1 MQFEPVIGLEVHVQL
16 ATKTK
21 IFCNCSTA
29 FGQVQNTSTCP
40 VCLGLP
46 GVLPVFNKKVMD
58 YAIKASIAINCKINS
73 FSQFARKNYFYP
85 DLPKAY
91 QISQFDLPLA
101 EHGFLTVERED
112 GTEARIGITRLHIE
126 EDAGKLIHSDSPV
139 DSESMV
145 DYNRT
150 GVPLIEIV
158 SEPEIASSQD
168 ARLYLLK
175 LKSILEYLEVSDCN
189 MEEGSLRCDANI
201 SVRPKGSTVL
211 GTKAE
216 IKNLNSFKY
225 LQKAVEYEIERQVEV
240 IEDGGRVVQETRLW
254 DTSKEMT
261 FSMRSKEEAHD
272 YRYFPEPD
280 LAPVETDALLIEQVR
295 KSLPELPDE
304 KGERFVSEYKIPR
317 YDACVITSSKPLA
330 TYFEEAVSC
339 HDNPK
344 IVSNWVMGDLQKE
357 LKSGN
362 ISIEKCPVTPIFLGK
377 ILANID
383 NGVIS
388 GKIAKTVFEEC
399 FKTGK
404 DPEIIIKEKGL
415 VQISDTGA
423 IMEIINTVLDEN
435 PGPLS
440 QYLQGKHQTFG
451 FFIGQ
456 VMKATK
462 GKANPGAVNKL
473 LKEALSKRA

>member
-1 MQFEPVIGLEVHVQL
+1 MQFETVIGLEVHVQL

-40 VCLGLP
+40 VCLALP
-46 GVLPVFNKKVMD
+46 GVLPVLNKKVMD
-58 YAIKASIAINCKINS
+58 YAIKASMAINCKINS

-101 EHGFLTVERED
+101 EHGFLTVERKD
-112 GTEARIGITRLHIE
+112 GSEARIGITRLHLE
-126 EDAGKLIHSDSPV
+126 EDAGKLIHSEDPRA
-139 DSESMV
+139 SESMV

-158 SEPEIASSQD
+158 SEPEIASSGD
-168 ARLYLLK
+168 AKLYLLK

-189 MEEGSLRCDANI
+189 MEEGSLRCDANVSI
-201 SVRPKGSTVL
+201 RPKGSTTL

-216 IKNLNSFKY
+216 IKNLNSFKF
-225 LQKAVEYEIERQVEV
+225 LQKAVEYEVERQIEV
-240 IEDGGRVVQETRLW
+240 VEDGGRVIQETRLW
-254 DTSKEMT
+254 DTSREVT
-261 FSMRSKEEAHD
+261 VSMRSKEEAHD

-280 LAPVETDALLIEQVR
+280 LVPVETDESLVERIR

-304 KGERFVSEYKIPR
+304 KRERFVREYKIPQ
-317 YDACVITSSKPLA
+317 YDAAVLTSSKSLA
-330 TYFEEAVSC
+330 MYFEEAVSC
-339 HDNPK
+339 CDNPK
-344 IVSNWVMGDLQKE
+344 TVSNWVMGDLQKE
-357 LKSGN
+357 LKNGN
-362 ISIEKCPVTPIFLGK
+362 IPIEKCPITPVFLGK

-383 NGVIS
+383 KGVIS

-404 DPEIIIKEKGL
+404 DPEIVIKEKGL

-423 IMEIINTVLDEN
+423 IMEVINTVLDGN

-440 QYLQGKHQTFG
+440 QYLQGKQQTFG

-473 LKEALSKRA
+473 LKEALAKRA